1 MPAMSADALR
11 APTYNVSHLLT
22 AVQSEMN
29 RGSEKGD
36 PSEKG
41 LKVRLEDVELWK
53 KFHKLTNEMIVTK
66 SGRRM
71 FPVLSASIAGLDP
84 NSMYSILLD
93 FSAADDHRWKYVNG
107 EWVPGGKPDGSPPTT
122 AYIHPD
128 SPNFGAHWMKQAVNF
143 SKVKLSN
150 KLNGSGQ
157 VMLNSLHK
165 YEPRIHIVRVGG
177 REKQRL
183 VGSYSFAETRFIAV
197 TAYQNE
203 DITQLK
209 IKYNPFAKAFLD
221 IKDKNEGHDL
231 FDDVHDLQGSKYP
244 QFGGWFLPGSGAFG
258 PSPHQFGPSL
268 GLPSHAGCE
277 RYGGL
282 RGHRTSPYPPPP
294 YHQKYGA
301 AGAGYG
307 ADASAGLSSSI
318 SLLAADGW
326 SSLANSTSA
335 PNSMPSCSQ
344 YGSMWPSTAATSGF
358 PHVSSPQSPLPT
370 GLFRNPHS
378 TSTHQPNLG
387 STAHGMGPGGSVHP
401 STAAVTTANSS
412 ETHAQ
417 SQSVMAPI
425 SVPISSAAG
434 HDMSGSPAA
443 VHCHQTGYHDSYHGD
458 ITGSAVGLDI
468 SGYGACHTSNHHQ
481 NSPHQQLVGK
491 SVSSWNPLT
500 PPSV

>member
-1 MPAMSADALR
+1 MPAMSAEALR
-11 APTYNVSHLLT
+11 APNYNITHLLN

-41 LKVRLEDVELWK
+41 LKVRLEETELWK

-71 FPVLSASIAGLDP
+71 FPVLSISIAGLDP
-84 NSMYSILLD
+84 NAMYSVLLD

-107 EWVPGGKPDGSPPTT
+107 DWVPGGKPDASPPTT

-165 YEPRIHIVRVGG
+165 YEPRIHIIRVGG

-183 VGSYSFAETRFIAV
+183 VGSYSFQETRFIAV

-221 IKDKNEGHDL
+221 IKDKNDGHDL
-231 FDDVHDLQGSKYP
+231 FDDSHDLQGSRYP
-244 QFGGWFLPGSGAFG
+244 QLGGWFLPSSGAFG
-258 PSPHQFGPSL
+258 PSPHQFAPSL

-282 RGHRTSPYPPPP
+282 RSHRASPYPPPP
-294 YHQKYGA
+294 YHQKYSTP
-301 AGAGYG
+301 GAGYG
-307 ADASAGLSSSI
+307 TDVSPGLSSSL

-326 SSLANSTSA
+326 STLANATSGA
-335 PNSMPSCSQ
+335 NGMSPAGSQ
-344 YGSMWPSTAATSGF
+344 YGGMWPSSAATSGF
-358 PHVSSPQSPLPT
+358 SHVSSSQSHLSS
-370 GLFRNPHS
+370 GLFRNAHPAAHHHNAT
-378 TSTHQPNLG
+378 TSSSGAVPVATCM
-387 STAHGMGPGGSVHP
+387 SS
-401 STAAVTTANSS
+401 AAITTA
-412 ETHAQ
+412 
-417 SQSVMAPI
+417 SVSNADSHPAMAPI
-425 SVPISSAAG
+425 SAPISAGNAHDLTASPSSAAQ
-434 HDMSGSPAA
+434 
-443 VHCHQTGYHDSYHGD
+443 CHQAGYHDTFPTD
-458 ITGSAVGLDI
+458 ITNSSIGLDVT
-468 SGYGACHTSNHHQ
+468 GYGGCNTPHHHQ
-481 NSPHQQLVGK
+481 NSSHQLIGK
-491 SVSSWNPLT
+491 SASSWNPLT